1 MLDKIRI
8 VKDHPIPG
16 VSYYDI
22 SSITTDYK
30 LFNRVIDDL
39 VHIFVTFA
47 GTNITICAIDAR
59 GFIFGAALAVKL
71 RLPLLLARKPG
82 KLPGEVVTK
91 EYCLEYGNSTICMVK
106 EDIPKG
112 DVVIIDDLIATGG
125 TIRAVKELLE
135 ENGAN
140 PIFALSV
147 ISLPSLGFRKSL
159 LGFPVHSLYEV
170 EE

>member
-1 MLDKIRI
+1 M
-8 VKDHPIPG
+8 
-16 VSYYDI
+16 
-22 SSITTDYK
+22 
-30 LFNRVIDDL
+30 
-39 VHIFVTFA
+39 
-47 GTNITICAIDAR
+47 
-59 GFIFGAALAVKL
+59 
-71 RLPLLLARKPG
+71 
-82 KLPGEVVTK
+82 
-91 EYCLEYGNSTICMVK
+91 
-106 EDIPKG
+106 
-112 DVVIIDDLIATGG
+112 IDDLIATGG